1 MSDKEL
7 IRLDRLPSHVAIIM
21 DGNGRWA
28 KKHGLERYKGH
39 EAGAVAAHVVAE
51 AAARLGIKY
60 LTLYTFSTENWN
72 RPAKEIKSIM
82 KLLSE
87 QLLEEEIFVENNIK
101 FDVIGDFSL
110 LDPDIVKSMNH
121 CIQRT
126 ATNTGMCMTL
136 ALSYSSRWEITEAV
150 RHIAEECKEGK
161 LKVDDIDA
169 DCISK
174 HLETSYMPDPD
185 LLIRTANE

>member
-60 LTLYTFSTENWN
+60 LTLYTFST
-72 RPAKEIKSIM
+72 
-82 KLLSE
+82 
-87 QLLEEEIFVENNIK
+87 
-101 FDVIGDFSL
+101 
-110 LDPDIVKSMNH
+110 
-121 CIQRT
+121 
-126 ATNTGMCMTL
+126 
-136 ALSYSSRWEITEAV
+136 
-150 RHIAEECKEGK
+150 
-161 LKVDDIDA
+161 
-169 DCISK
+169 
-174 HLETSYMPDPD
+174 
-185 LLIRTANE
+185 